1 MRLSS
6 AILLNSFM
14 NSGNSSLDYMSFFF
28 FSYRTKCCLQLI
40 MIRFLKYP
48 YVVSDFMENALI
60 FNHNIYWLKFSGLP
74 LMRLQNFLFFLIFIF
89 TSFYFTI
96 LYWFCHTLTRISFH
110 ECYWSLL
117 NDIFFLH
124 LISSSCSFSIRTNL
138 LSLDDSIWLW
148 HYDIGR
154 IIVFVHCLLK

>member
-28 FSYRTKCCLQLI
+28 VSYRTKCCLQLI

-74 LMRLQNFLFFLIFIF
+74 LMRLQNFLFFLN
-89 TSFYFTI
+89 FYFYFILLYNTI
-96 LYWFCHTLTRISFH
+96 LVLPYIDKNFFPWM
-110 ECYWSLL
+110 LL
-117 NDIFFLH
+117 KFIEWHFF
-124 LISSSCSFSIRTNL
+124 SSSNKFIM
-138 LSLDDSIWLW
+138 
-148 HYDIGR
+148 
-154 IIVFVHCLLK
+154 